1 MLKMHQTLHIQQFK
15 SSKFLRPHQTL
26 HIQQFKSSKFL
37 RPHLLGKI
45 RTKPKK
51 FLRPLILSAIIIG
64 TMSKLGHTSSGNKIK
79 PTNTLGLYTSNM
91 ELIIPF
97 QIGSFNGGTTLDQSI
112 KFFPSKSKKDFKF
125 SIKGSTKTL
134 TIFQ

>member
-15 SSKFLRPHQTL
+15 SSKFLRPHL
-26 HIQQFKSSKFL
+26 LSKIQ
-37 RPHLLGKI
+37 
-45 RTKPKK
+45 TKPSKI
-51 FLRPLILSAIIIG
+51 LRPLILSATIIG

-79 PTNTLGLYTSNM
+79 LANTIALYTSNT

-112 KFFPSKSKKDFKF
+112 KIFLSKSKKDFKF
-125 SIKGSTKTL
+125 LIKGSTKTL